1 MQQFCAEVCKI
12 LKVLPDYHLICGGD
26 FNARLKMS
34 QFIEQSKN
42 DLLKNKN
49 DQSFQRLDIAPLLTP
64 DSNTLTV
71 KKKRT
76 LMQPQRHKAEILD
89 QQTKDFFVSTLDMK
103 KKEIVLINGQKI
115 KKDSPLPLLPNKQ
128 HPYDHYM
135 VMVELHSSKMKCR
148 ETQST

>member
-26 FNARLKMS
+26 FNARLKIS

-42 DLLKNKN
+42 DLLKSKN
-49 DQSFQRLDIAPLLTP
+49 GLSYHRLDIAPFLTP
-64 DSNTLTV
+64 DSTDTLTV

-89 QQTKDFFVSTLDMK
+89 
-103 KKEIVLINGQKI
+103 
-115 KKDSPLPLLPNKQ
+115 
-128 HPYDHYM
+128 
-135 VMVELHSSKMKCR
+135 
-148 ETQST
+148 